1 MLLSYGE
8 NPICSMRK
16 ANFSQQY
23 LDPRIDEPR
32 HMSLSACFG
41 SRVSRKKQRL
51 DMAKILFICML
62 LCPCFLGTGFFPR
75 DAVCLAEEDETSP
88 VSYHRVKY
96 VYDGDTVLL
105 DPHQKVRYLGIN
117 APEVDHTREAS
128 SFMARDAWRLNRGK
142 VEGMQV
148 RLEFDSERQDR
159 YGRLLAYV
167 FLKNGKMVNALLVR
181 KGLAYVL
188 FHGRN
193 MKYRDLLLGCQ
204 REAMEERLGIWS
216 RPVDG
221 KEKFYLGNRTSFR
234 FHAPGC
240 PFGRK
245 ISKKNR
251 VRFNTRRAA
260 FWQGYSPCKKCGP

>member
-1 MLLSYGE
+1 
-8 NPICSMRK
+8 MRRS
-16 ANFSQQY
+16 NFSQNF
-23 LDPRIDEPR
+23 LEPRIHEPGQ
-32 HMSLSACFG
+32 MSLAGCLGIIINLTKRRFDI
-41 SRVSRKKQRL
+41 V
-51 DMAKILFICML
+51 KILFVYTL
-62 LCPCFLGTGFFPR
+62 LFPCFWGIGFFPR
-75 DAVCLAEEDETSP
+75 DAVCLDEAWETSP

-105 DPHQKVRYLGIN
+105 DPHQKVRYLGVN
-117 APEVDHTREAS
+117 APEVDHAGEAS
-128 SFMARDAWRLNRGK
+128 AFMARDAWQFNRRK
-142 VEGMQV
+142 VEGIQV

-181 KGLAYVL
+181 KGLAYVF

-204 REAMEERLGIWS
+204 REAMDERLGIWS
-216 RPVDG
+216 RPADG
-221 KEKFYLGNRTSFR
+221 KEKFYLGNRASSR

-251 VRFNTRRAA
+251 VRFKTRRDA

>member
-1 MLLSYGE
+1 
-8 NPICSMRK
+8 MRRS
-16 ANFSQQY
+16 NVSREF
-23 LDPRIDEPR
+23 LDPRIHEPG
-32 HMSLSACFG
+32 HMSLSGCFG
-41 SRVSRKKQRL
+41 IMENRKKRRL
-51 DMAKILFICML
+51 DIAKILFICML
-62 LCPCFLGTGFFPR
+62 LSPCFWGTGFFPWG
-75 DAVCLAEEDETSP
+75 AVCLAEEDETGP
-88 VSYHRVKY
+88 VSYPRVKY

-117 APEVDHTREAS
+117 APEVDHGGEAS
-128 SFMARDAWRLNRGK
+128 AFMARDAWRFNRRK
-142 VEGMQV
+142 VEGIQV

-167 FLKNGKMVNALLVR
+167 FLQNGEMVNALLVR

-193 MKYRDLLLGCQ
+193 MKYRDFLLGCQ
-204 REAMEERLGIWS
+204 REAMEEQLGIWS

-221 KEKFYLGNRTSFR
+221 KENFYLGNRTSFR

-251 VRFNTRRAA
+251 VRFKTRRAA